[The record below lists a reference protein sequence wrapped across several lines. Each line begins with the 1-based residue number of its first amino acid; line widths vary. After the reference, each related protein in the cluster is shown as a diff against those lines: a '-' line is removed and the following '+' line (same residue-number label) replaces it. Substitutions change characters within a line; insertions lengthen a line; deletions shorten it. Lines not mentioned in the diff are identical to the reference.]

1 MATDKKKEVKMKDL
15 KPAKDAKGGAARQQT
30 NSQRG
35 ANRGTTRTDG
45 NRGSTNSS
53 SRLLS

>member
-15 KPAKDAKGGAARQQT
+15 KPTKDAKGGVARQT

-35 ANRGTTRTDG
+35 ANM
-45 NRGSTNSS
+45 NRGGGSQMNKGGGK
-53 SRLLS
+53 LLT

>member
-45 NRGSTNSS
+45 GRGSTNSS